1 MPQKC
6 KHGSFFFLNKGGEGG
21 GGWRD
26 MYVCMYVCMYVYL
39 YICIHIYRYI
49 ASSATRELH
58 RVSEPSVA
66 GPVRLL
72 CGEQPCLRAQ
82 NKNTCLGGKSA
93 AAFRWAVNT
102 PLSKSCFG
110 VRAIGN

>member
-1 MPQKC
+1 MA
-6 KHGSFFFLNKGGEGG
+6 GG
-21 GGWRD
+21 GIC
-26 MYVCMYVCMYVYL
+26 MYVCMYIYIYVYL
-39 YICIHIYRYI
+39 YICIYIYIYIYRYI

-82 NKNTCLGGKSA
+82 NKNT
-93 AAFRWAVNT
+93 
-102 PLSKSCFG
+102 
-110 VRAIGN
+110 